1 VLAVG
6 LLIEVASGRPGAQYG
21 LLIATAALI
30 MKKFGSRSD
39 DADEDVQGSHATTR
53 ALFQAADSGGYD
65 DLDGLASEDFRAYA
79 NGYPMFAEEHDQGP
93 ELLVGIFDYLR
104 KAVPNV
110 RWELYGEV
118 AGKQPDKSE
127 SVAIRFV
134 ARGTIEDAE
143 HDIEIAAF
151 VRIVGRQMA
160 ELRLVTDLTAFN
172 VYRAAIGLPI
182 LE

>member
-1 VLAVG
+1 
-6 LLIEVASGRPGAQYG
+6 
-21 LLIATAALI
+21 
-30 MKKFGSRSD
+30 
-39 DADEDVQGSHATTR
+39 
-53 ALFQAADSGGYD
+53 
-65 DLDGLASEDFRAYA
+65 
-79 NGYPMFAEEHDQGP
+79 MFAEEHDQGP

-127 SVAIRFV
+127 LVAIRFV